1 MRGHPIKVRPSLV
14 PIKEWLGK
22 GNSKVQVALP
32 SDAKPPPNQGSA
44 QEWAIQALGLETD
57 RIKDLVIQRGTDQEP
72 VLVCVEVQPEEMVKM
87 QTGEATFQLPWES
100 NCRGIYVVNP
110 DVGALDVEESTSV
123 YFPQCILLKNTIWSY
138 STTHFD
144 WTLISGQSYIAFTTV
159 LQNMCFLPQTVRDSD
174 FSLGWCDFV
183 WRVDSKR
190 LLRRNVPTYP
200 RYIEKTGTT
209 APQLF

>member
-1 MRGHPIKVRPSLV
+1 MARTLSETCVGVPGKYGHKASQKSEVYDQMRGHPIKVRPSLV

-123 YFPQCILLKNTIWSY
+123 YFPQCILLKNTIWS
-138 STTHFD
+138 
-144 WTLISGQSYIAFTTV
+144 
-159 LQNMCFLPQTVRDSD
+159 
-174 FSLGWCDFV
+174 
-183 WRVDSKR
+183 
-190 LLRRNVPTYP
+190 
-200 RYIEKTGTT
+200 
-209 APQLF
+209 